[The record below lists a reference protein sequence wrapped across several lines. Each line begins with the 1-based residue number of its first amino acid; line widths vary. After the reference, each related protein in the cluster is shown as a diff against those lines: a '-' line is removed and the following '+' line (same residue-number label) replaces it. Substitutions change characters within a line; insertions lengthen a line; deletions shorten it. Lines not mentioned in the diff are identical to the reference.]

1 MNLITDFRIKRNEE
15 MNKRYMSGDHLFNIN
30 QELILS
36 WINLLK

>member
-15 MNKRYMSGDHLFNIN
+15 MNKRQMSGDHLFNIN

-36 WINLLK
+36 CINLLK

>member
-15 MNKRYMSGDHLFNIN
+15 MNKRQMSGHHLFNIN

-36 WINLLK
+36 CINLLK